1 MSTSRA
7 RTDEREVSRDCRIQG
22 VSPPLAHRMAAETE
36 FDVIGAC
43 RSVQRKASE
52 RMIVVEPDKGQRE
65 HETGGS
71 RGLLGEGGV
80 ESVI

>member
-1 MSTSRA
+1 
-7 RTDEREVSRDCRIQG
+7 
-22 VSPPLAHRMAAETE
+22 MAAETE